1 MRKMKKVLNVAIS
14 TIMVATILTGCAGKK
29 DSATS
34 QTPDS
39 TKPTEKVEQGGKKE
53 EQGEQKKELDLT
65 KKPVLKVLLPYI
77 GVEPETD
84 LTAIYLEEATGYTVE
99 YYMLPAEDSLT
110 KLNTIIASKEDYDIM
125 VLTKNDFDNTVDTG
139 AYQPLNDLLDQYAP
153 NVLDKTAE
161 GLWTNVTIGGEVKG
175 IPEGLAN
182 ENYGLV
188 YRVRMDL
195 LKKVGIDKMPE
206 TPDEF
211 YNATKALKDQLGII
225 PITASAAVIPEIAS
239 AFGMYS
245 GASNKFSVVGDQ
257 VLYQALVP
265 GAKDYVE
272 FMSKLFEEGL
282 LDNEYA
288 QNNGEMMKEK
298 FFSGRAAMYQTA
310 WWSEPTAY
318 NTIMEKAPEAE
329 LAYLQGLKGADGSSG
344 LPMGRGINRITV
356 IPKVSKNKEYA
367 LDYINT
373 KLNDDIYKMASIGEE
388 NVHYKVVGDSYEP
401 ILPKFF
407 DDKNN
412 AHYFQ
417 MGSDTATYSKYW
429 ESTRVKKDPILFA
442 EFNAIQETAAKSTL
456 YYDPTSY
463 MQPNVEYAKLI
474 GKVNQLC
481 EDGFK
486 QFITGTRPMSDW
498 DNFIQELNDTGL
510 ESIQKI
516 VNEWWAVEGTNLKDK
531 MVKK

>member
-1 MRKMKKVLNVAIS
+1 MRKMKKILNVAIS
-14 TIMVATILTGCAGKK
+14 TIMVATILTGCAGNK
-29 DSATS
+29 DSATN
-34 QTPDS
+34 QTQKPDNA
-39 TKPTEKVEQGGKKE
+39 KPTEKVEQGEQKKE
-53 EQGEQKKELDLT
+53 ETKKELDLT

-77 GVEPETD
+77 GVEPEKD

-110 KLNTIIASKEDYDIM
+110 KLNTIIASKEEYDIM

-153 NVLDKTAE
+153 NVREKTAE
-161 GLWTNVTIGGEVKG
+161 GLWTNVTIEGEVKG

-195 LKKVGIDKMPE
+195 LKKVGVDKMPE

-211 YNATKALKDQLGII
+211 YNAMKALKDQLGII

-239 AFGMYS
+239 AFGMY
-245 GASNKFSVVGDQ
+245 NKFNVVGDQ
-257 VLYQALVP
+257 VLHQALVP

-272 FMSKLFEEGL
+272 FMRKLYEEGI

-288 QNNGEMMKEK
+288 QNNGEIMKEK
-298 FFSGRAAMYQTA
+298 FFSSRAAMYQTA

-329 LAYLQGLKGADGSSG
+329 LAYLQALKGADGSTG
-344 LPMGRGINRITV
+344 LPIGRGINRVTV
-356 IPKVSKNKEYA
+356 IPRVSKNKEYA

-373 KLNDDIYKMASIGEE
+373 KLNEDIYRTASIGEE

-429 ESTRVKKDPILFA
+429 ESTRVKKDPTLYR
-442 EFNAIQETAAKSTL
+442 EFNAIQETASKATL
-456 YYDPTSY
+456 YYDPTTY
-463 MQPNVEYAKLI
+463 MQPNDEYAKLI

-486 QFITGTRPMSDW
+486 QFITGTRPMTDW
-498 DNFIQELNDTGL
+498 DNFINELNDTGL
-510 ESIQKI
+510 ATIQKI
-516 VNEWWAVEGTNLKDK
+516 VNDWWAVEGANLKDK